1 MEQKNKFYKNI
12 LTYKTGKVN
21 AKIPRDKKNSFQMP
35 REHTRH
41 ETIVGKRFT
50 STQKKKHTGRWGVKH
65 DVCRAA

>member
-50 STQKKKHTGRWGVKH
+50 STQKKNTLVDG
-65 DVCRAA
+65 A